1 MENTS
6 YLETEV
12 ITLWKF
18 ENLII
23 GKYLESV
30 KTVDY
35 TVAKKVVDFRLG
47 FIDPIETLPMLID
60 MTNVD
65 TVDKGARR
73 YLAEAEAS
81 QGVEIAGLLLKSK
94 LQEIITNFY
103 LRIEKPSVETKF
115 FNNSTL
121 AINWL
126 HKNSTK
132 LNLEIKKYK
141 DFIKKTNLGV

>member
-81 QGVEIAGLLLKSK
+81 QGVEIAGVLLKSK

-103 LRIEKPSVETKF
+103 LCF
-115 FNNSTL
+115 DC
-121 AINWL
+121 INQ
-126 HKNSTK
+126 K
-132 LNLEIKKYK
+132 
-141 DFIKKTNLGV
+141 